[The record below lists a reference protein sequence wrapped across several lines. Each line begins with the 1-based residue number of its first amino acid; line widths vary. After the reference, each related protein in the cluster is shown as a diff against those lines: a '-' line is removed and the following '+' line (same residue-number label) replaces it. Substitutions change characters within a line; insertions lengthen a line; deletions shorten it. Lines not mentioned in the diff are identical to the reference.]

1 MDVKDRDLLIAKL
14 LNQGLSL
21 SEVQK
26 TLETEHQVRITYG
39 ELRLI
44 AAGLQVN
51 WKKLDVTKAAAVAA
65 AAAAKPAAL
74 DALQKPRGA
83 TTEINLSKIQRPGA
97 VLSGD
102 ATFKS
107 GAKAEWWVDQMG
119 RLGLAPK
126 AGSAKP
132 TEDDLQDFQLK
143 LQEKIEG
150 QA

>member
-1 MDVKDRDLLIAKL
+1 MDVKERDELVAKL
-14 LNQGLSL
+14 LNEGHTL

-26 TLETEHQVRITYG
+26 TLETDHSVRITYG

-51 WKKLDVTKAAAVAA
+51 WKKLDKSKAAAAVTPAVAQ
-65 AAAAKPAAL
+65 AL
-74 DALQKPRGA
+74 DQLKAPPAGGG
-83 TTEINLSKIQRPGA
+83 TEVNLSRIQRPGA
-97 VLSGD
+97 AISGD
-102 ATFKS
+102 VKFKS

-119 RLGLAPK
+119 RLGLAPA
-126 AGSAKP
+126 AGSARP

-143 LQEKIEG
+143 LQEKLEG